1 MSLKTVLKQEFG
13 FATYPFVHL
22 FDEVNEVDKKTKKKV
37 KKWKWQKQLLFGD
50 YIKPVIENGKFVEKK
65 HDAEVWIRVRSRNR
79 SGYIKKDEIQANRIL
94 EVNFIDIGQGDGL
107 HIVTPNDE
115 HIILDAGVSD
125 NMYRFLKWRFNL
137 KNAKIPPPDFTAIIS
152 HSDSDHYKG
161 FNHLFTRQ
169 NDLKQQFNFTKVYHN
184 GIVERSGEAADKLG
198 KTTGK
203 GKNKLLVQLF
213 EGDAEL
219 KKHLKAVKDPSLYES
234 TLQKAVKTNPDVE
247 FSALWRNDVNV
258 AEFLPG
264 FNGVQMEILG
274 PVVQQANGKKV
285 LPYFDNPGRTKNGH
299 SVVLKVTMGK
309 VKILLGGDLNPPSE
323 DYLMS
328 CYSGND
334 IAALRTA
341 IKKAKTNEEM
351 LEAQQEM
358 DTALEGLKEVFEV
371 DVAKSCHHG
380 SADFTHEFLQC
391 VNPIA
396 TVISSG
402 DDEPHCHPRPDTL
415 GTIGRFSRGV
425 RSLIF
430 STELARSAKEFIEKK
445 DMRTDLAK
453 QRVVT
458 VYGMINLR
466 TDGEKIIIAQ
476 KLERKADKRGWDIH
490 KMEWD
495 DELKSF
501 EYKRKE
507 EA

>member
-1 MSLKTVLKQEFG
+1 MSLKTILKQGFG

-22 FDEVNEVDKKTKKKV
+22 FDEVSELDKKTKKKV

-50 YIKPVIENGKFVEKK
+50 FIKPVIQDGAFVEKE
-65 HDAEVWIRVRSRNR
+65 HEDEVWIRVRARNR
-79 SGYIKKDEIQANRIL
+79 SGYIKKDEIQGNRVL
-94 EVNFIDIGQGDGL
+94 EVNFIDIGQGDGC
-107 HIVTPNDE
+107 HIVTPDDE

-137 KNAKIPPPDFTAIIS
+137 KKANIAPPDFTAIIS

-169 NDLKQQFNFTKVYHN
+169 NDLKQQFNFTRVYHN
-184 GIVERSGEAADKLG
+184 GIVEMSGEAANKLG
-198 KTTGK
+198 KTAGK
-203 GKNKLLVQLF
+203 GKDKRLMQLF

-219 KKHLKAVKDPSLYES
+219 KKHLKNVKKPSLYES
-234 TLQKAVKTNPDVE
+234 TLQKAVMTNPDVE
-247 FSALWRNDVNV
+247 FSALWRNDVDTPQ
-258 AEFLPG
+258 FLPG
-264 FNGVQMEILG
+264 FTGVQMEILG
-274 PVVQQANGKKV
+274 PVVKQLNNKKT

-299 SVVLKVTMGK
+299 SVVLKVTLGK
-309 VKILLGGDLNPPSE
+309 VKILLGGDLNPPAE

-328 CYSGND
+328 CYSGKD
-334 IAALRTA
+334 IAALRSV
-341 IKKAKTNEEM
+341 IKKAKTGEKM
-351 LEAQQEM
+351 LEAQQDM

-415 GTIGRFSRGV
+415 GTIGRYSRGS

-430 STELARSAKEFIEKK
+430 STELARSAKEFILKK

-466 TDGEKIIIAQ
+466 SDGEKVIIAQ
-476 KLERKADKRGWDIH
+476 KLERKAAKRGWDIH
-490 KMEWD
+490 KLEWNED
-495 DELKSF
+495 LRSF
-501 EYKRKE
+501 EYIRKE